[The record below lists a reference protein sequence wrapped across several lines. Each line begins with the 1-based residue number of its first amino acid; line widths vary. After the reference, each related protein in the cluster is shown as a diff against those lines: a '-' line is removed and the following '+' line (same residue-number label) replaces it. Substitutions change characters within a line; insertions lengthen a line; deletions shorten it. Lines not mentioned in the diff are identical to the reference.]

1 MGLEI
6 EPGIEDVYDAIESRY
21 GWDRFVREVAGVAV
35 ARLLQDVDVTDV
47 RIRQVNEAAF
57 EEAELRQDLE
67 ELGLGFGDE

>member
-1 MGLEI
+1 M
-6 EPGIEDVYDAIESRY
+6 
-21 GWDRFVREVAGVAV
+21 

-67 ELGLGFGDE
+67 ELAFDFGDE